1 MRATRWISPLKSPRE
16 IGEELF
22 HHLPGRPIHEPLPQ
36 SRHWSV
42 TDDSHGGVNV
52 VTAAPNVIADAVRAQ
67 TLTGSGGSNVF
78 VFDNLGFGHAAGLSA
93 AS

>member
-1 MRATRWISPLKSPRE
+1 LAKNSSIIFLAVPFTSRCPNRAIGASPTIRMA
-16 IGEELF
+16 
-22 HHLPGRPIHEPLPQ
+22 
-36 SRHWSV
+36 
-42 TDDSHGGVNV
+42 V

-78 VFDNLGFGHAAGLSA
+78 VFNNLGFGHATGLSA